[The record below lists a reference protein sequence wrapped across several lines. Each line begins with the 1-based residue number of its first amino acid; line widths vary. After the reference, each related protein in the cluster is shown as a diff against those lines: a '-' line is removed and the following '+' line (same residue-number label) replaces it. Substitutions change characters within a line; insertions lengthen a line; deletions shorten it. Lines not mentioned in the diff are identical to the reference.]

1 MFNCLVFVSQKIEEM
16 IISSKEKYCNNL
28 GLELNNPCTHCKT
41 YWSLLKT
48 LVIGRRMPLIPRIQI
63 GYKFKTNFTEKAEPL
78 TIIFPS
84 NAG

>member
-1 MFNCLVFVSQKIEEM
+1 MFNCLVFFSQKIEEM

-41 YWSLLKT
+41 YWSQLKT

-78 TIIFPS
+78 TIVLPS